1 MAATKSSALV
11 SEWAAPGLAHR
22 GCGYAWTMANMVDN
36 LLSTKPDPAALPAPV
51 RDFVAQIA
59 DARERQTCL
68 RVRGH
73 GSKDFLGDASRGEL
87 LDTRCWQGVEQ
98 YEPSELVIKVRGG
111 TPLAEVEALLA
122 ERGQY
127 LPFDP
132 PRWAFAQHEPIGP
145 TTGGMVA
152 SGFSGPGRVSR
163 GAVRDHVLGAGVL
176 NGRGEVLRFGGSVM
190 KNVAGFDLSRLMAG
204 SMGTLGVILDVTL
217 KVMPQ
222 PVATATIRMDML
234 EADALAQVNQWAAQ
248 PLPLDAS
255 AWWDDIL
262 VLRLRGARSAVES
275 AVLRLCKEREGELI
289 GQPVAEPFWQGLRDH
304 TDEFFLRAREAV
316 GKAGQQGVALWR
328 LSVPPTARPLGL
340 PGEQLTEWFGA
351 QRWVCTSAPA
361 AVVFEAAAR
370 AGGHAQAFVSP
381 QVLPLVHEA
390 ALSPVL
396 RQLHH
401 RVQASFDPHGVFN
414 TGRLAAFASH
424 ANPAVS

>member
-1 MAATKSSALV
+1 MLDAVRAPIELTTLVDQVNDAAQ
-11 SEWAAPGLAHR
+11 R
-22 GCGYAWTMANMVDN
+22 GAV
-36 LLSTKPDPAALPAPV
+36 
-51 RDFVAQIA
+51 
-59 DARERQTCL
+59 L

-73 GSKDFLGDASRGEL
+73 GSKDFLGDPSKGEL
-87 LDTRCWQGVEQ
+87 LDTRAWQGIEQ
-98 YEPSELVIKVRGG
+98 YEPSELVIKARAG
-111 TPLAEVEALLA
+111 TPLSEIEAVLA

-127 LPFDP
+127 LAFEP
-132 PRWAFAQHEPIGP
+132 PRWAFQPDAQGVGP
-145 TTGGMVA
+145 TIGGVVA

-163 GAVRDHVLGAGVL
+163 GAVRDHVLGTGVL

-222 PVATATIRMDML
+222 PVATATIRMDMA
-234 EADALAQVNQWAAQ
+234 EAEALAQVNQWAAQ

-255 AWWDDIL
+255 AWWDGLL
-262 VLRLRGARSAVES
+262 VLRLRGARAAVES
-275 AVLRLCKEREGELI
+275 AVQRLCHERQGELI
-289 GQPVAEPFWQGLRDH
+289 AQPSAEPFWQGLRDH
-304 TDEFFLRAREAV
+304 SDEFFQKARQAV
-316 GKAGQQGVALWR
+316 SQSGHQGVSLWR
-328 LSVPPTARPLGL
+328 MSVPSTAAPLGL

-370 AGGHAQAFVSP
+370 AGGHAQPLVS
-381 QVLPLVHEA
+381 QTVQPLVHAA

-396 RQLHH
+396 RQLHQ
-401 RVQASFDPHGVFN
+401 RVQQSFDPHGVFN
-414 TGRLAAFASH
+414 TGRLH

>member
-1 MAATKSSALV
+1 MLDAVHAPIELTTLVDQVLEAAQ
-11 SEWAAPGLAHR
+11 R
-22 GCGYAWTMANMVDN
+22 GAV
-36 LLSTKPDPAALPAPV
+36 
-51 RDFVAQIA
+51 
-59 DARERQTCL
+59 L

-73 GSKDFLGDASRGEL
+73 GSKDFLGDASRGEV
-87 LDTRCWQGVEQ
+87 LDTRAWQGIEQ
-98 YEPSELVIKVRGG
+98 YEPSELVIKARAG
-111 TPLAEVEALLA
+111 TPLSEIEAVLL

-127 LPFDP
+127 LAFEP
-132 PRWAFAQHEPIGP
+132 PRWTFQSGALAVGP
-145 TTGGMVA
+145 TIGGVVA

-222 PVATATIRMDML
+222 PVATATIRMDMAEK
-234 EADALAQVNQWAAQ
+234 EALIQVNQWAAQ

-255 AWWDDIL
+255 AWWDDLL
-262 VLRLRGARSAVES
+262 VLRLRGARAAVDSAVQ
-275 AVLRLCKEREGELI
+275 RLCRERQGELI
-289 GQPVAEPFWQGLRDH
+289 APASAEPFWQGVRDH
-304 TDEFFLRAREAV
+304 SDEFFQGARAAV
-316 GKAGQQGVALWR
+316 GKAGPAGRVTLWR
-328 LSVPPTARPLGL
+328 VSVPPTAAPLGL

-351 QRWVCTSAPA
+351 QRWVCTAAPA

-370 AGGHAQAFVSP
+370 AGGHAQPIVSP
-381 QVLPLVHEA
+381 QVQPLVHEA

-396 RQLHH
+396 RQLHR
-401 RVQASFDPHGVFN
+401 RVQESFDPHGVFN
-414 TGRLAAFASH
+414 TGRLH

>member
-1 MAATKSSALV
+1 MLDAVRAPIELTTLVDQVLEAAQ
-11 SEWAAPGLAHR
+11 R
-22 GCGYAWTMANMVDN
+22 GAV
-36 LLSTKPDPAALPAPV
+36 
-51 RDFVAQIA
+51 
-59 DARERQTCL
+59 L

-73 GSKDFLGDASRGEL
+73 GSKDFLGDASRGEV
-87 LDTRCWQGVEQ
+87 LDTRAWQGIEQ
-98 YEPSELVIKVRGG
+98 YEPSELVIKARAG
-111 TPLAEVEALLA
+111 TPLSEIEAVLL

-127 LPFDP
+127 LAFEP
-132 PRWAFAQHEPIGP
+132 PRWTFQSGALEVGP
-145 TTGGMVA
+145 TIGGVVA

-222 PVATATIRMDML
+222 PVATATIRMDMAEK
-234 EADALAQVNQWAAQ
+234 EALIQVNQWAAQ

-255 AWWDDIL
+255 AWWDDLL
-262 VLRLRGARSAVES
+262 VLRLRGARAAVDSAVQ
-275 AVLRLCKEREGELI
+275 RLCRERQGELI
-289 GQPVAEPFWQGLRDH
+289 APASAEPFWQGVRDH
-304 TDEFFLRAREAV
+304 SDEFFQGARAAV
-316 GKAGQQGVALWR
+316 GKAGPAGRVTLWR
-328 LSVPPTARPLGL
+328 VSVPPTAAPLGL

-351 QRWVCTSAPA
+351 QRWVCTAAPA

-370 AGGHAQAFVSP
+370 AGGHAQPIVSP
-381 QVLPLVHEA
+381 QVQPLVHEA

-396 RQLHH
+396 RQLHR
-401 RVQASFDPHGVFN
+401 RVQESFDPHGVFN
-414 TGRLAAFASH
+414 TGRLH